1 MIDGLLVFQRGQ
13 RRALKNSMEG
23 GDIMNIE
30 FNPKFNSKIDGL
42 TVASGIKSSNLYSK
56 GLNEGSI
63 CFKDL
68 LDQTKNGKNQLPM
81 QQAVLSVE
89 NPQELMPDEKLTGK
103 EIDEN
108 NKDKFKEISENN
120 LMSLLQSSQNMFLAP
135 MNNTR
140 TSINFGSG
148 NLSPNTGID
157 DVSQLTSQLVENTNN
172 PPQVDQLLVGKDES
186 GQKIKTLG
194 TEGESSSV
202 LNVETKSSETI
213 IGEVDPTLSAK
224 TGTDQKAIGP
234 EGEAVTQQ
242 TQQTPEP
249 ARPMTGEIDSTLSAK
264 TGTDQKA
271 IGPEAEAVTKQIQQ
285 TPEPARPM
293 TGEIDPTLSA
303 KTGTDQKVIGPEGE
317 AVTKQIQQTPE
328 PARPMTGEID
338 PTLSAKTGTDQKVV
352 GPEGEAVTKQTQQT
366 PEPSNPILGEV
377 ESVLLVKTETGQKV
391 IGSEDQKGVTQ
402 TEMEEVPLLNTIP
415 VKNAEIQTIDK
426 VDLSAQIE
434 KEIIFQLDKN
444 KPMTF
449 QMKLDPENLGEIDV
463 QLKFEQGKLVI
474 DIMAFSKETQ
484 ALLLGQIDKLIKN
497 LALQNVQVE
506 SVHLNNQY
514 QNSNE
519 SNSQASMMNMGMDFS
534 QNQKQSLL
542 KEDARADNDQNLEL
556 GLGEND
562 QRLKH
567 TDYKINVLV

>member
-13 RRALKNSMEG
+13 RRALENPMEG

-30 FNPKFNSKIDGL
+30 FNPKSNSKIDGL
-42 TVASGIKSSNLYSK
+42 TVASGIKRSNLETKGLVEPK

-63 CFKDL
+63 RFKDL

-81 QQAVLSVE
+81 QQAVLSVK
-89 NPQELMPDEKLTGK
+89 NPQELMPDEKLTGT

-108 NKDKFKEISENN
+108 IKDRFKEISENN
-120 LMSLLQSSQNMFLAP
+120 LMSLLQSSPNMFLTS

-140 TSINFGSG
+140 TGINFGSG
-148 NLSPNTGID
+148 NPSPNTGID

-172 PPQVDQLLVGKDES
+172 PSQVDQLFVGTNES
-186 GQKIKTLG
+186 GQKIKSPG
-194 TEGESSSV
+194 IEGEDSSV
-202 LNVETKSSETI
+202 SNTGTKSSEII
-213 IGEVDPTLSAK
+213 IGEVDLALSAKTGTDQKVISPEGEAVIKQTQQSPEPAKPIAGAVDPILSAKTGTDQKVIAPEGEAVIKQTRQTPEPAKPIPGAIDPTLSAK
-224 TGTDQKAIGP
+224 TGTDQKAIG
-234 EGEAVTQQ
+234 
-242 TQQTPEP
+242 
-249 ARPMTGEIDSTLSAK
+249 
-264 TGTDQKA
+264 
-271 IGPEAEAVTKQIQQ
+271 
-285 TPEPARPM
+285 
-293 TGEIDPTLSA
+293 
-303 KTGTDQKVIGPEGE
+303 
-317 AVTKQIQQTPE
+317 
-328 PARPMTGEID
+328 
-338 PTLSAKTGTDQKVV
+338 
-352 GPEGEAVTKQTQQT
+352 
-366 PEPSNPILGEV
+366 
-377 ESVLLVKTETGQKV
+377 
-391 IGSEDQKGVTQ
+391 SEDQKDVTQ
-402 TEMEEVPLLNTIP
+402 TEMEEVPLLNTFP
-415 VKNAEIQTIDK
+415 VKNAEILTIDK

-434 KEIIFQLDKN
+434 QEIIFQLDKN

-506 SVHLNNQY
+506 SVHLNNQS
-514 QNSNE
+514 QNNYD

-542 KEDARADNDQNLEL
+542 KEDARADNDQKLKL

-567 TDYKINVLV
+567 TDYRINVLV